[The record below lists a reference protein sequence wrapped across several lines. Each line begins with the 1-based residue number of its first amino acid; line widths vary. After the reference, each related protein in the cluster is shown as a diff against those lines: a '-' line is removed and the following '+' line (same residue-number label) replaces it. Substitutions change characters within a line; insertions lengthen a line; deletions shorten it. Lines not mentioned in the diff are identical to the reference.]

1 MSKELHRTRMWQ
13 IGFFLLICISL
24 LALLERLVDWQLEQ
38 HKELAAMALRQ
49 QLQPISVPAGR
60 GSIYDVN
67 GNLLALNVMENAVVA
82 DPQAIQQASSDQP
95 GAFESTLDQLASILN
110 VPASV
115 LRPKLGLREQGQPV
129 TFTYLYDSNDQ
140 KIYATPDQSN
150 RIEALLN
157 NGQLGGIGLQPE
169 SVRHDVD
176 GSLAAQLLGFVQQDN
191 NSGQYGLEQYYNDVL
206 VGQPGKLIARADANG
221 DPLALGNQVWSPP
234 VNGANL
240 TLTLDVNVQATVEQM
255 LDAAIAQHQADSG
268 SVIIVNPKTGAI
280 IAMASQPGF
289 DPNQYNLVPPSL
301 YQRFINPITTSLYDP
316 GSTMKAVTMSAAL
329 DLHLITPDT
338 SFYDPGYYNV
348 NGVTVHNFDGAAYGQ
363 ETMTQVLQHSAN
375 VGAIWVALTKLGSA
389 NFYHYLSQFGF
400 GALTNVDLPNEN
412 KGQIPPPATRTTLDL
427 AENSFGESV
436 NVTPLQM
443 VMAYAALA
451 NGGVLM
457 QPYIVSSIIQN
468 GHSRDFGPQAVRQVI
483 SLQTAQ
489 TITQM
494 LVQSAING
502 EAEQALVP
510 GYQIAA
516 KTGTSEP
523 KPAQPAF
530 TYASVAGYAPASN
543 PQFVMLV
550 KIDHPRQSIFG
561 GSVAGPL
568 WHDIAAW
575 LFNYYRIPP
584 DQPTT
589 GG

>member
-1 MSKELHRTRMWQ
+1 MSKELRRARRWQ

-24 LALLERLVDWQLEQ
+24 FALVERLADWQLVQ
-38 HKELAAMALRQ
+38 HNALAAKAHQ
-49 QLQPISVPAGR
+49 QQPIPVPAGR

-67 GNLLALNVMENAVVA
+67 GNLLALDVLENAVVA
-82 DPQAIQQASSDQP
+82 DPQAIQQANSDQP
-95 GAFESTLDQLASILN
+95 GTFDQTLNQLATILN
-110 VPASV
+110 VPAAA
-115 LRPKLGLREQGQPV
+115 LRPLLLLSQQGQPA
-129 TFTYLYDSNDQ
+129 TFTYLYDSQNQ
-140 KIYATPDQSN
+140 KIYANTDQSN

-157 NGQLGGIGLQPE
+157 NGQLEGIGLRPE
-169 SVRHDVD
+169 SVRHYID
-176 GSLAAQLLGFVQQDN
+176 GSLAAQLLGYVQQDN
-191 NSGQYGLEQYYNDVL
+191 GTGQYGLEQYYNDVL
-206 VGQPGKLIARADANG
+206 VGQPGTLIAQADANG
-221 DPLALGNQVWSPP
+221 NPLALGSQVWSPP

-240 TLTLDVNVQATVEQM
+240 TLTLDANVQATVEQM
-255 LDAAIAQHQADSG
+255 LHDTIVQHKADSG

-280 IAMASQPGF
+280 IAMASEPSF
-289 DPNQYNLVPPSL
+289 DPNQYNQVPASS
-301 YQRFINPITTSLYDP
+301 YQLFTNPITTNLYDP

-329 DLHLITPDT
+329 DLHLITPNT

-348 NGVTVHNFDGAAYGQ
+348 NGVLVHNFDDAAYGQ

-389 NFYHYLSQFGF
+389 NFYRYLSQFGF

-412 KGQIPPPATRTTLDL
+412 SGIVPAPATRTTLDL
-427 AENSFGESV
+427 AENSFGESLG
-436 NVTPLQM
+436 VTPLQM

-457 QPYIVSSIIQN
+457 QPYVVSSITQN
-468 GHSRDFGPQAVRQVI
+468 GHSRQFGPHPVRQAVSPQA
-483 SLQTAQ
+483 AQ

-516 KTGTSEP
+516 KTGTATP
-523 KPAQPAF
+523 PDKPDNY

-550 KIDHPRQSIFG
+550 KIDHPRVSIFG

-568 WHDIAAW
+568 WHNIAAW

-584 DQPTT
+584 DQPTS

>member
-1 MSKELHRTRMWQ
+1 MSKELRRARLWQ

-24 LALLERLVDWQLEQ
+24 LALMQRLVYWQLQQ
-38 HKELAAMALRQ
+38 HGLLAAMAHQ
-49 QLQPISVPAGR
+49 QQPITVPAGR
-60 GSIYDVN
+60 GSIYDAN
-67 GNLLALNVMENAVVA
+67 GTLLALNVMENAVVA
-82 DPQAIQQASSDQP
+82 DPQVIQQANGDQP
-95 GAFESTLDQLASILN
+95 GTFDNTLSQLVSILN
-110 VPASV
+110 VPAAV
-115 LRPKLGLREQGQPV
+115 LRPKLLLSQQGQPA
-129 TFTYLYDSNDQ
+129 TFTYLYDSNNQ
-140 KIYATPDQSN
+140 KIYATQDQSN
-150 RIEALLN
+150 RITALLN
-157 NGQLGGIGLQPE
+157 NGQLGGIWLLPE
-169 SVRHDVD
+169 SVRHYVD
-176 GSLAAQLLGFVQQDN
+176 GSLAAQLLGFVQQGGDN
-191 NSGQYGLEQYYNDVL
+191 GQYGLEQYYNDVL
-206 VGQPGKLIARADANG
+206 VGQPGKLIAQADANG
-221 DPLALGNQVWSPP
+221 NPLALGNQVWSPP

-240 TLTLDVNVQATVEQM
+240 TLTLDANVQATVERM
-255 LDAAIAQHQADSG
+255 LHDTIVQHQADSG

-280 IAMASQPGF
+280 IAMASEPSF
-289 DPNQYNLVPPSL
+289 DPNHYNQVSPAD
-301 YQRFINPITTSLYDP
+301 YQLFTNPITTGSYDP
-316 GSTMKAVTMSAAL
+316 GSTMKAITMSAAL

-348 NGVTVHNFDGAAYGQ
+348 NGVLVHNFDDAAYGT

-375 VGAIWVALTKLGSA
+375 VGAIWVVLNKLGSA

-412 KGQIPPPATRTTLDL
+412 QGQIPPPATRTTLDL

-457 QPYIVSSIIQN
+457 QPYVVSSISQN
-468 GHSRDFGPQAVRQVI
+468 GHSRQFGPQAVRQVI
-483 SLQTAQ
+483 SPQTAQ
-489 TITQM
+489 TITNM

-516 KTGTSEP
+516 KTGTSTP
-523 KPAQPAF
+523 PDKPANY

-550 KIDHPRQSIFG
+550 KIDHPRQPIFG
-561 GSVAGPL
+561 GGVAGPL
-568 WHDIAAW
+568 WHNIAAW